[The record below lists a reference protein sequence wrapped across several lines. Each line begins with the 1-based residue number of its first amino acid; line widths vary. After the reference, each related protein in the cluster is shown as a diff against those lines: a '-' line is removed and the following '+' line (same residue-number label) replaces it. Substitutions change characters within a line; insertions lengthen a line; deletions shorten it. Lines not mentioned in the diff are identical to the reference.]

1 MKNITPYCLLVIF
14 TLLTNCSKNDRDDN
28 EVDLGSNTDVEVH
41 DFIWTELNQY
51 YFWQEEVENLADSKK
66 DNATEYLRYLEEIED
81 PSNFFDSLKHP
92 EDRFSWIDDNYVNLE
107 NQLAGIS
114 SSNGMKFYVTRQ
126 CSGCDELVAV
136 VTYVLPESD
145 AAQKGIERG
154 DLITAVD
161 GQDLNSSNYVNLL
174 YGDSTSYTVNL
185 ADYNAAS
192 DSFNSS
198 GESVTLDKIENFQE
212 NPIHK
217 NIILDEGG
225 RKVAYL
231 MYNKFLSGFNQE
243 LIDTFSEFTAEN
255 VTELVLDLRYNGG
268 GSVQTCI
275 YLASMITGQ
284 FTGEIFSKQVWNS
297 KLLAYFEEINNN
309 SNDNDDYELNN
320 YFVSTT
326 TDGVTLPSLNLNNI
340 YVLTSGRSASA
351 SELLINGL
359 APYINVVQ
367 IGDTTY
373 GKNVASIT
381 LYDYVDL
388 NNRVKNPNHT
398 YAMQPIVLKSANSAD
413 FTDYGNGL
421 TPDVV
426 LKERSTNL
434 GTLGSSNEP
443 LLALA
448 LSQIN
453 ASRKYSIPRG
463 KILQPMTDPDF
474 ESNNS
479 MIIEF
484 PQNKLNGLIKN

>member
-1 MKNITPYCLLVIF
+1 MKNYTKFYFISIL
-14 TLLTNCSKNDRDDN
+14 TLLTSCTSNDRDDN
-28 EVDLGSNTDVEVH
+28 ELDLGSNPDVEVH

-66 DNATEYLRYLEEIED
+66 NDALKYKSYLEEIAD
-81 PSNFFDSLKHP
+81 PSDFFDSLKHP

-136 VTYVLPESD
+136 VTYVLPGSD

-154 DLITAVD
+154 DLITAVN
-161 GQDLNSSNYVNLL
+161 GEDLDTTNYVNLL
-174 YGDSTSYTVNL
+174 YGDSMSYTVGL
-185 ADYNAAS
+185 AEYNTAS
-192 DSFNSS
+192 DSFDDL
-198 GESVTLDKIENFQE
+198 GESVTLDKVENFQE

-243 LIDTFSEFTAEN
+243 LIDTFSEFAAEN
-255 VTELVLDLRYNGG
+255 VTQLVLDLRYNGG
-268 GSVQTCI
+268 GSVLTCV

-284 FTGEIFSKQVWNS
+284 FTDQIFSKQVWNS

-326 TDGVTLPSLNLNNI
+326 TDGVSLPSLNLSNI
-340 YVLTSGRSASA
+340 YVITSGRSASA

-359 APYINVVQ
+359 APHINVVQ

-413 FTDYGNGL
+413 FSDYGNGL
-421 TPDVV
+421 IPDVV

-434 GTLGSSNEP
+434 GTLGSTDEP

-453 ASRKYSIPRG
+453 ASRKYSFPKG
-463 KILQPMTDPDF
+463 KILESVADPEL
-474 ESNNS
+474 ESNSN
-479 MIIEF
+479 MIVEF
-484 PQNKLNGLIKN
+484 PQNKINGLSKN